1 MPEGPEVAITS
12 QYLDS
17 KMRGKQ
23 LTDIKVLSGRYKRT
37 PMTGLASLKRALP
50 LKVLE
55 VNSRGKFMWFNL
67 EERFDIWNTFGL
79 TGMWRLEKDTYA
91 RIELKMGNKSFYF
104 SDMRNF
110 GTMKV
115 SKDKAA
121 LMTKLRSLTPD
132 FLRDPVNLSKI
143 NQYDTPVAALLMD
156 QTKLGSGLGN
166 YLVAESLYRAR
177 LSPHRLGSSLT
188 RAEIKRLEDAIK
200 YTIKLAYKDNHVGY
214 MAQLEYDV
222 KKINYHPEVKLGK
235 DTFQFN
241 VYQQKTDPKGRK
253 VIADEIVPG
262 RYTYWCP
269 SIQK

>member
-12 QYLDS
+12 QYLDA

-23 LTDIKVLSGRYKRT
+23 LTAIRVLSGRYKRT
-37 PMTGLASLKRALP
+37 PMTGLSTLKRALP

-67 EERFDIWNTFGL
+67 DQRFDIWNTFGL
-79 TGMWRLEKDTYA
+79 TGTWRLEPDAYA
-91 RIELKMGNKSFYF
+91 RIELVVNNKSYYF

-110 GTMKV
+110 GTMKI
-115 SKDKAA
+115 SKDKSA
-121 LMTKLRSLTPD
+121 LLAKIRTLTPD
-132 FLRDPVNLSKI
+132 FLRDPVNISKI
-143 NQYDTPVAALLMD
+143 KEYDEPIVSLLMN

-166 YLVAESLYRAR
+166 YLVAESLYRAK

-188 RAEIKRLEDAIK
+188 KAEIKRLEDAIK
-200 YTIKLAYKDNHVGY
+200 YTIKLAYKANHTGY
-214 MAQLEYDV
+214 MAKLEYDV
-222 KKINYHPEVKLGK
+222 KKVNYHPEIKLGK

-241 VYQQKTDPKGRK
+241 VYQKKKDPKGHP

-262 RYTYWCP
+262 RSTYWVP
-269 SIQK
+269 AIQK